1 MYYRTREGEI
11 TAADTYTSLSGLY
24 GKSTTASIQVMA
36 NVSRIVGA
44 MVSVATDSAT
54 NAAASISVSLSGD
67 GLSQGSE
74 TFTVASA
81 GVVGTETSN
90 GVTVAAIQIPL
101 DIPVIASNQV
111 SVEGVT
117 NADTGT
123 LTMAVTLVFA

>member
-11 TAADTYTSLSGLY
+11 SASDTYTSLSGLY
-24 GKSTTASIQVMA
+24 GKSTTASIQVPA
-36 NVSRIVGA
+36 NVSRIVGC
-44 MVSVATDSAT
+44 MVSTATDSAS
-54 NAAASISVSLSGD
+54 NAAATFAVQLSGD

-81 GVVGTETSN
+81 GVDGTPASN

-101 DIPVIASNQV
+101 DIPVVASNQV
-111 SVEGVT
+111 SVEGVC

-123 LTMAVTLVFA
+123 PTMAVTIVFA

>member
-81 GVVGTETSN
+81 GVVGTEVSN

>member
-11 TAADTYTSLSGLY
+11 TAADTYTTLSGLY

-44 MVSVATDSAT
+44 MVSTATDSAS
-54 NAAASISVSLSGD
+54 NAAATFAVSLSGD

-81 GVVGTETSN
+81 GVDGTTASN
-90 GVTVAAIQIPL
+90 GQTVATTQIPL

-111 SVEGVT
+111 SVEGVC
-117 NADTGT
+117 NADTGSP
-123 LTMAVTLVFA
+123 TMAVTLVFA

>member
-11 TAADTYTSLSGLY
+11 AAADTYTSLTGLY
-24 GKSTTASIQVMA
+24 GKSTTASVQVPA

-44 MVSVATDSAT
+44 MVSVATDSAS
-54 NAAASISVSLSGD
+54 NAAATFAVQLSGD

-81 GVVGTETSN
+81 GVDGTPASN
-90 GVTVAAIQIPL
+90 GATVAALQIPL
-101 DIPVIASNQV
+101 DIPVVASNQV
-111 SVEGVT
+111 SIEGAC

-123 LTMAVTLVFA
+123 PTMAVTIVFA